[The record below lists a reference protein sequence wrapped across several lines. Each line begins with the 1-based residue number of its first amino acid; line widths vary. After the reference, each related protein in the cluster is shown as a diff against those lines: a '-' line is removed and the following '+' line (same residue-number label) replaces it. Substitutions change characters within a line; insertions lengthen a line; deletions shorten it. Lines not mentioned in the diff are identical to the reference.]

1 MNELQIFSNPQFG
14 EIRTVNQ
21 NNEVW
26 FVGKD
31 VAEVLG
37 YADASSAVSKNV
49 DDEDK
54 TTLLLQQ
61 DGSNYKSKTT
71 IINESGL
78 YSLVLSSKLPTAKAF
93 KRWITSEVLPSIRR
107 TGGYIPVTQDMTD
120 MEILSRAL
128 QISQRTIEER
138 NKQIAELEPKARYLD
153 SILESDELLTT
164 TQIAKDYGM
173 TAYQLNKLLHGLGVE
188 YKQNGQW
195 LLYSK
200 YQDKGYMQSI
210 TQPIGNGKTKQE
222 SRWTQEGKKFIE
234 EVLRKHGV
242 LRLSERGN

>member
-14 EIRTVNQ
+14 EIRTTEMNG
-21 NNEVW
+21 EPW
-26 FVGKD
+26 FMGKD

-37 YADASSAVSKNV
+37 YSNPRKAIIDHV
-49 DDEDK
+49 DEEDK
-54 TTLLLQQ
+54 T
-61 DGSNYKSKTT
+61 DGVT
-71 IINESGL
+71 IRDSIGREQKPVFINESGL
-78 YSLVLSSKLPTAKAF
+78 YSLILSSKLPTAKSF
-93 KRWITSEVLPSIRR
+93 KRWVTSEVLPTMRK

-138 NKQIAELEPKARYLD
+138 NKQIAELEPKAQYLD
-153 SILESDELLTT
+153 SILDSDELLTT

-173 TAYQLNKLLHGLGVE
+173 TAYQMNKLLHGLGVE

-195 LLYSK
+195 LLYA
-200 YQDKGYMQSI
+200 QHQNKGYMQSI
-210 TQPIGNGKTKQE
+210 TQPIANGKTKQE

-234 EVLRKHGV
+234 GVLRKHGV